1 MKIKH
6 RIMVFVFMAAIA
18 LPSLIYAERAS
29 EIVVTGLGIVS
40 INPDSVRINFSI
52 ESKMKT
58 AREAADETARKY
70 EQLLLSMQGIGFDAN
85 DIITKRYHTEPRW
98 DRPRDKK
105 PKFLGYI
112 ARHETYISTIKLE
125 KVEMIIDLI
134 LSSGIS
140 QIKEVKYFS
149 SKMDSIRCVALS
161 RAVMNAKEEAE
172 TMAYAAGGSLG
183 SLIELTTHYPE
194 NPTFAR
200 ERPEGIALK
209 TGIVRSISITPEP
222 ITKVVTVL
230 GRWEFFG
237 TERLDNDNN

>member
-1 MKIKH
+1 MKPKH
-6 RIMVFVFMAAIA
+6 RIIIIFFMAAIG

-29 EIVVTGLGIVS
+29 EIVVTGLGIAS

-52 ESKMKT
+52 ESTMKT
-58 AREAADETARKY
+58 AIEAADETARKY
-70 EQLLLSMQGIGFDAN
+70 EQLILSMQGIGFDAD
-85 DIITKRYHTEPRW
+85 DIITKRYQTEPQW

-105 PKFLGYI
+105 PKFLGYR
-112 ARHETYISTIKLE
+112 AGHETYISTTELE
-125 KVEMIIDLI
+125 KVEVIIDLI

-140 QIKEVKYFS
+140 RIRKLEYYS
-149 SKMDSIRCVALS
+149 TKMDSIRCVALS
-161 RAVMNAKEEAE
+161 RAVANAKNEAE

-200 ERPEGIALK
+200 KGGEAAFK
-209 TGIVRSISITPEP
+209 SGIVRSISITPEP

-230 GRWEFFG
+230 GRWEFIG